1 MNREQ
6 MRPLNWEDKVR
17 ILKSKFKKK
26 DDMHEYLV
34 TRSKYQS
41 FKNYSSLFSLS
52 GFFTPIREEMQLDTY

>member
-1 MNREQ
+1 

-34 TRSKYQS
+34 TRSKYQR
-41 FKNYSSLFSLS
+41 FKKLQLFV
-52 GFFTPIREEMQLDTY
+52 FA